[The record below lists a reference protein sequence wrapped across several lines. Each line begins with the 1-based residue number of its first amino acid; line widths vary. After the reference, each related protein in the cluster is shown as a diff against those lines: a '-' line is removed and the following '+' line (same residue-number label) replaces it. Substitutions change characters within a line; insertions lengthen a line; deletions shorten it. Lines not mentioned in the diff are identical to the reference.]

1 MRITRKYE
9 WDMGHRVP
17 QHKSK
22 CRNVH
27 GHRYVGEFTL
37 EGGIVKGNS
46 SDDGMVMDFGDIK
59 GILSNFIDTKLDHG
73 YMGQTGIDKTVL
85 NFLEGQGY
93 KNLPVSF
100 TPTAENIA
108 QFLLDELGPLFKD
121 TYGTGLKLVK
131 VRLWETPNSVAEV
144 EL

>member
-1 MRITRKYE
+1 
-9 WDMGHRVP
+9 MGHRVP

-37 EGGIVKGNS
+37 EGPLVKGDS
-46 SDDGMVMDFGDIK
+46 SSAGMVMDFGDIK
-59 GILSNFIDTKLDHG
+59 KTLSDFIDDYLDHG
-73 YMGQTGIDKTVL
+73 YMGQSDLDDKVL
-85 NFLEGQGY
+85 RFLEDEGHKTY
-93 KNLPVSF
+93 RVTF

-108 QFLLDELGPLFKD
+108 QFLMEKLGPQFEAH
-121 TYGTGLKLVK
+121 GNNLKLVK